1 MTISSTSRKAGPFLG
16 NGVAVSFPFAFKVF
30 KKSDVR
36 VTLTDPVGADSV
48 LVLDSA
54 YTVTLNADQDS
65 NPGGTVSYPVVG
77 SPLATGYRLT
87 ITGALPN
94 TQPTDIQNNGGFYPQ
109 VVEDM
114 SDRSTIQIQQL
125 QEQTDRTLKF
135 SVSDPGIGSVLP
147 PAALRANKVLAF
159 DAAGVPVAVVPT
171 DGSAGDVALQL
182 ANFKSDLADTIN
194 TDKGAGLV
202 GGGGRFVPTTVDLRN
217 QRATRNPYV
226 TAMGYYAER
235 DMEATTY
242 AYDPT
247 DVTTPDNGGTVRVSI
262 YGERYKLPTRI
273 SVNVHTWGIMGDG
286 VRDNKVQMA
295 ALRTW
300 AAQQAAAGIGVS
312 IRFPAGH
319 YAYSQGQNWAI
330 PGLQLIA
337 EGSVWLI
344 NTGSD
349 ISFLCDGSYIS
360 GGVRGMSIQGDFRV
374 YPNASSTIGVY
385 IRAVHVSDIQITS
398 KGAGSAYSAIYIEG
412 CVCTVFRIRASSNDG
427 GWYNTPARCLYVTQ
441 SGPNGETSYCTF
453 INPVLEGSPVGALL
467 DGTLGNTFIGGT
479 IEATGDTGLIL
490 TGNAKQNKFFSIDF
504 EENLNFDI
512 FCQGNHNE
520 FLNCD
525 TLKKVVISGGSDNII
540 HGGVHQLIEVQAA
553 SQRNL
558 ISSLKYNRF
567 GGTAYPVDNGT
578 RTRFRD
584 LVNIG
589 TGRQHN
595 APPTVTQLTVGPSPY
610 NYTNNTGN
618 DVSVHVIPGTIT
630 GMTLVRNGT
639 LLPVSLT
646 YGNYLL
652 SPGDGIQIE
661 YSAIPAVFLMP
672 R

>member
-1 MTISSTSRKAGPFLG
+1 MATDPISLQQLRNASEDAQDLEHYVNDDVPALIQTRLGGAKPNYVKFLADRNEQFQQFLLESGYQDIGDYAAGLVITARNQIFQKDGELWRAGAGLTLPYTTTGNWGTEGSSFVSIGDAVLRQDLLSST
-16 NGVAVSFPFAFKVF
+16 
-30 KKSDVR
+30 
-36 VTLTDPVGADSV
+36 
-48 LVLDSA
+48 
-54 YTVTLNADQDS
+54 
-65 NPGGTVSYPVVG
+65 
-77 SPLATGYRLT
+77 
-87 ITGALPN
+87 
-94 TQPTDIQNNGGFYPQ
+94 
-109 VVEDM
+109 E
-114 SDRSTIQIQQL
+114 
-125 QEQTDRTLKF
+125 
-135 SVSDPGIGSVLP
+135 
-147 PAALRANKVLAF
+147 
-159 DAAGVPVAVVPT
+159 
-171 DGSAGDVALQL
+171 
-182 ANFKSDLADTIN
+182 
-194 TDKGAGLV
+194 TDKGAALV
-202 GGGGRFVPTTVDLRN
+202 GGVSRVVNNIAALRLQDGVKN
-217 QRATRNPYV
+217 PRVATS
-226 TAMGYYAER
+226 GYYALR
-235 DMEATTY
+235 DMPGATY
-242 AYDPT
+242 FYDPT
-247 DVTTPDNGGTVRVSI
+247 DTTSADNGGSIIVGLAGQRWKTFDVRIDV
-262 YGERYKLPTRI
+262 RD
-273 SVNVHTWGIMGDG
+273 WGIIGDG
-286 VRDNKVQMA
+286 VRDNAARMA
-295 ALRTW
+295 ALRAW

-349 ISFLCDGSYIS
+349 ISFLCDGSATG

-374 YPNASSTIGVY
+374 YPSATSTIGVY
-385 IRAVHVSDIQITS
+385 IKAVHVSDIQITS

-427 GWYNTPARCLYVTQ
+427 GWYHTPARCLYVTQ

-490 TGNAKQNKFFSIDF
+490 TGNAKQNKFISIDF

-520 FLNCD
+520 FLHCD

-540 HGGVHQLIEVQAA
+540 HGGLHQLIEIQAA

-558 ISSLKYNRF
+558 ISTLKYNRAS
-567 GGTAYPVDNGT
+567 GSAYPVDNGT

-584 LVNIG
+584 LTNMG

-595 APPTVTQLTVGPSPY
+595 APPTWTQLTVGASPF

-618 DVSVHVIPGTIT
+618 DVSVHLIPGVMT
-630 GMTLVRNGT
+630 GVSIVRAGQF
-639 LLPVSLT
+639 LPTST
-646 YGNYLL
+646 SYGNYLL

-661 YSAIPAVFLMP
+661 YSAVPAVFILP

>member
-1 MTISSTSRKAGPFLG
+1 MTVPQQPTRTTHVG
-16 NGVAVSFPFAFKVF
+16 NGVTALFAYDFLCLATRDLQVIVNGVEVPSSQYSVSNIGQA
-30 KKSDVR
+30 SGGDV
-36 VTLTDPVGADSV
+36 TFLTPPANLAQIVIQLDV
-48 LVLDSA
+48 VLD
-54 YTVTLNADQDS
+54 
-65 NPGGTVSYPVVG
+65 
-77 SPLATGYRLT
+77 R
-87 ITGALPN
+87 
-94 TQPTDIQNNGGFYPQ
+94 
-109 VVEDM
+109 
-114 SDRSTIQIQQL
+114 
-125 QEQTDRTLKF
+125 QTDYQTNGDLFARSINL
-135 SVSDPGIGSVLP
+135 D
-147 PAALRANKVLAF
+147 F
-159 DAAGVPVAVVPT
+159 DRIWL
-171 DGSAGDVALQL
+171 ALQQAFGYLNRVPRLGDADVDGQGAYL
-182 ANFKSDLADTIN
+182 ARQNRIKDLADPIDAQDATN
-194 TDKGAGLV
+194 RQWVLQQLADLAVDGSGQFVLDMLADGTSTDLGTALISGAG
-202 GGGGRFVPTTVDLRN
+202 RTVDTVADVRK
-217 QRATRNPYV
+217 QRGSKNRYV
-226 TAMGYYAER
+226 IAAGYYAR
-235 DMEATTY
+235 GDMAPALYLYDSSDTTS
-242 AYDPT
+242 A
-247 DVTTPDNGGTVRVSI
+247 DNGGTVLVSQ
-262 YGERYKLPTRI
+262 YGDRYKLATG
-273 SVNVHTWGIMGDG
+273 NVVRAQNFGVMGDG
-286 VRDNKVQMA
+286 VRDNAARMA
-295 ALRTW
+295 VLRTW
-300 AAQQAAAGIGVS
+300 AAQKYAAGFGTR
-312 IRFPAGH
+312 IRFPSGH

-344 NTGSD
+344 NTGPD
-349 ISFLCDGSYIS
+349 VSFLCDGSYIG

-374 YPNASSTIGVY
+374 YPNASSTIGVL
-385 IRAVHVSDIQITS
+385 IKAVHVSDIQITS

-504 EENLNFDI
+504 EENFNFDI

-540 HGGVHQLIEVQAA
+540 HGGLHQLIEIQAA

-558 ISSLKYNRF
+558 ISTLKYNRAS
-567 GGTAYPVDNGT
+567 GTAYPVDNGT

-584 LVNIG
+584 LTNIG

-595 APPTVTQLTVGPSPY
+595 APPTVTQITVGASPF

-618 DVSVHVIPGTIT
+618 DVSVHLIPGTIT
-630 GMTLVRNGT
+630 GVALVRSGT
-639 LLPVSLT
+639 LLPTSLS

-652 SPGDGIQIE
+652 SPGDGIQVE
-661 YSAIPAVFLMP
+661 YTAVPAMFVMP